1 MLSLIWPN
9 TRSTQPTN
17 TSYFKIDRPKNGGT
31 FLGIRKKHLYSIS
44 PHLLVYSILDT
55 TRYFK
60 LYHISFSQFF
70 WILCPQSKI
79 IWVWNP
85 FFVKRIQCHFV
96 KYEILVCIELLLLNL
111 LPPGRNQ
118 CLLCCLCILT
128 LMDEIVTLGSI
139 CMQHVFDYRAE
150 AMHSVTK
157 YKCLVCSYS
166 LKSSLFSKYCCIII
180 M

>member
-9 TRSTQPTN
+9 TRSTQSTN

-85 FFVKRIQCHFV
+85 FFCKVNSMSFCKIWNTSMYRTIAAAAESATAWAQSMSVMLPLYTYIDGWNCN
-96 KYEILVCIELLLLNL
+96 IRLNL
-111 LPPGRNQ
+111 HAA
-118 CLLCCLCILT
+118 CLRL
-128 LMDEIVTLGSI
+128 
-139 CMQHVFDYRAE
+139 
-150 AMHSVTK
+150 
-157 YKCLVCSYS
+157 
-166 LKSSLFSKYCCIII
+166 
-180 M
+180 